1 MYLTQLPHV
10 NSWHI
15 DSFGRGAIQLAS
27 NSQGKHHGLA
37 HYLRTRC
44 SDDQGNKL
52 PETYAQGRPK
62 AEQTRGGFQEDYRK
76 QVTYNPSK
84 AKGMGHGQRGT
95 YDDDELLLTYLRKKA
110 VSQLT
115 LRFEE

>member
-1 MYLTQLPHV
+1 MYLTQLPHF

-15 DSFGRGAIQLAS
+15 DSYGRGAIQLAS

-37 HYLRTRC
+37 HYLRTHC

-52 PETYAQGRPK
+52 PETYAQGRSK
-62 AEQTRGGFQEDYRK
+62 EDYRK

-84 AKGMGHGQRGT
+84 MGHGQRGT
-95 YDDDELLLTYLRKKA
+95 YDDGELLLTYLRKKA
-110 VSQLT
+110 VSQLA